1 MHLIVE
7 YNNIYAKL
15 KKPDI
20 ESCTLCDSI
29 SKDTLETAK
38 LQGHKSDRW
47 LPGTCEQ
54 GKGIDCK
61 GKKRKYFEVMEM
73 LHILFVLEIA

>member
-15 KKPDI
+15 KKPDT

-29 SKDTLETAK
+29 SKDILETAK

-47 LPGTCEQ
+47 FPGT
-54 GKGIDCK
+54 
-61 GKKRKYFEVMEM
+61 
-73 LHILFVLEIA
+73 